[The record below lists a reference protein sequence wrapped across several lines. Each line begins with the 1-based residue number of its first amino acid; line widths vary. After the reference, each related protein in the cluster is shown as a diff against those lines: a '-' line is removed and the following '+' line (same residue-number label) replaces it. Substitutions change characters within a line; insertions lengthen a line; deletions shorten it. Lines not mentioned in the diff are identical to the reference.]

1 MKKIKDIILS
11 DKTPMDKN
19 SLWLKDGNLKYF
31 EGVWKNIDTS
41 KMLTNTS
48 DIILDFEKCSTEN
61 KNDDIKYLKNFIEQ
75 GETWA
80 KNNGTYESNASEA
93 VFSFPVLMKDHYILI
108 PSVAYSLNNE
118 TVVFTKSQYIY
129 YPDIDSIGENDI
141 FVNQSCIVTG
151 KITIDL
157 NKSNYFENT
166 LDMDSEDLT
175 ARLLKISFTDNNQTQ
190 LSRKSLLAIRK
201 ELDNG
206 PCSCILNGVVVSCRL
221 SDGFNDG
228 FKDNIII
235 TSFIK
240 YGNPKVDTLGGK
252 AEENI
257 YKNYDSIFNLLIDS
271 ESGRVLRKNQ
281 QVNGPIAGMS
291 ASPGMVKQMPK
302 IPALPPYATL
312 ATVIDSYNTLLT
324 KLQDAYMMAKK
335 EN

>member
-61 KNDDIKYLKNFIEQ
+61 KNDDIKYLKNFIKQ

-80 KNNGTYESNASEA
+80 KNNGTYLSDASEA
-93 VFSFPVLMKDHYILI
+93 VFSFPVLVKNGIVLI
-108 PSVAYSLNNE
+108 SSIAYSLNNE
-118 TVVFTKSQYIY
+118 TVVFPKSQYMY
-129 YPDIDSIGENDI
+129 YPAIDSIGENDI
-141 FVNQSCIVTG
+141 FVNQSYIFTG

-190 LSRKSLLAIRK
+190 LSQNSLLAIRK

-206 PCSCILNGVVVSCRL
+206 PCSCILNGVVASCRL
-221 SDGFNDG
+221 SDDFDDG
-228 FKDNIII
+228 SKGYIII
-235 TSFIK
+235 TASIK
-240 YGNPKVDTLGGK
+240 YGTTEVNDLGNK
-252 AEENI
+252 AEEKI

-271 ESGRVLRKNQ
+271 ESGRVIRKNQ

-312 ATVIDSYNTLLT
+312 ATVIDSYNILLT
-324 KLQDAYMMAKK
+324 KLQDAYMMAKR

>member
-48 DIILDFEKCSTEN
+48 DIILDYEKCLTEN
-61 KNDDIKYLKNFIEQ
+61 KNDNIKYLKNFIKQ

-80 KNNGTYESNASEA
+80 KNNGTYLSDASE
-93 VFSFPVLMKDHYILI
+93 VIFSFPVLIKNYCMLL

-118 TVVFTKSQYIY
+118 TVIFPKSQYMC
-129 YPDIDSIGENDI
+129 YPGIDSIGENDI
-141 FVNQSCIVTG
+141 FVNQSYIFTG

-190 LSRKSLLAIRK
+190 LSRNSLLAIRK

-206 PCSCILNGVVVSCRL
+206 PCSCILNGVVASCRL
-221 SDGFNDG
+221 SDDFDDG
-228 FKDNIII
+228 LKGHIII
-235 TSFIK
+235 TASIK
-240 YGNPKVDTLGGK
+240 YGNPEVDTLGNK

-291 ASPGMVKQMPK
+291 TSPGMVKQMPK

-324 KLQDAYMMAKK
+324 KLQDAYMMAKR

>member
-1 MKKIKDIILS
+1 MKRIKDIILS

-19 SLWLKDGNLKYF
+19 SLWLKDSNLKYF
-31 EGVWKNIDTS
+31 EGVWKDIDTS
-41 KMLTNTS
+41 KMSTNTS
-48 DIILDFEKCSTEN
+48 DIILDLEKCSMEN
-61 KNDDIKYLKNFIEQ
+61 KNDDIKYLKNFIKQ

-93 VFSFPVLMKDHYILI
+93 VFSFPVLMKYHYELI

-118 TVVFTKSQYIY
+118 TVVFPKSQYIY
-129 YPDIDSIGENDI
+129 YPDADSPGENDV
-141 FVNQSCIVTG
+141 FVNESCIITG
-151 KITIDL
+151 NITIDL
-157 NKSNYFENT
+157 NKSNYCEST
-166 LDMDSEDLT
+166 LDIKSEELT

-190 LSRKSLLAIRK
+190 LSQKSLLAIRK

-221 SDGFNDG
+221 NDGFNDG
-228 FKDNIII
+228 FKDDIII
-235 TSFIK
+235 TASIK
-240 YGNPKVDTLGGK
+240 YGDPKVDTSVGK

-271 ESGRVLRKNQ
+271 ETGKVLKKNQ

-302 IPALPPYATL
+302 IPALPSNATL
-312 ATVIDSYNTLLT
+312 ATVINSYNTLLT

-335 EN
+335 

>member
-31 EGVWKNIDTS
+31 EGVLKNIDTS
-41 KMLTNTS
+41 KMSTNTS

-61 KNDDIKYLKNFIEQ
+61 KNDDIKYLKNFIKQ

-80 KNNGTYESNASEA
+80 KNNGTYLSDASETI
-93 VFSFPVLMKDHYILI
+93 FSFPVLMKDQYLLI
-108 PSVAYSLNNE
+108 PSIAYSLNNE
-118 TVVFTKSQYIY
+118 TVVFPKSQYIY
-129 YPDIDSIGENDI
+129 YPDIDSPGENDI
-141 FVNQSCIVTG
+141 FVNQSSIVTG

-166 LDMDSEDLT
+166 LDIDSEDLT

-190 LSRKSLLAIRK
+190 LSQKSLLAIRN

-206 PCSCILNGVVVSCRL
+206 PCSCILNGVVASCRL
-221 SDGFNDG
+221 SDS
-228 FKDNIII
+228 FKNTIVI
-235 TSFIK
+235 TSSIK
-240 YGNPKVDTLGGK
+240 YGDPDVNTSGNY

-257 YKNYDSIFNLLIDS
+257 YKNYDSIFNLLINS

-281 QVNGPIAGMS
+281 QVNGPIAGTS

-324 KLQDAYMMAKK
+324 KLQDAYMMAKR

>member
-48 DIILDFEKCSTEN
+48 DIILALEKCSTEN
-61 KNDDIKYLKNFIEQ
+61 KNDDIKYLKNFIKQ

-80 KNNGTYESNASEA
+80 KNNGTYLSDASETI
-93 VFSFPVLMKDHYILI
+93 FSFPVLIKIYYMLL

-118 TVVFTKSQYIY
+118 TVIFPKSQYMC

-141 FVNQSCIVTG
+141 FVNQSSIVTG

-166 LDMDSEDLT
+166 LDIDSEDLT

-190 LSRKSLLAIRK
+190 LSQNSLLAIRN

-206 PCSCILNGVVVSCRL
+206 PCSCILNGVVASCRL
-221 SDGFNDG
+221 SDS
-228 FKDNIII
+228 FKNTIII
-235 TSFIK
+235 TSSIK
-240 YGNPKVDTLGGK
+240 YGNPDVNTSGNY

-281 QVNGPIAGMS
+281 QVNGPIAGTS

-324 KLQDAYMMAKK
+324 KLQDAYMMAKR

>member
-1 MKKIKDIILS
+1 MKRIKDIILS

-19 SLWLKDGNLKYF
+19 VLWLKDSNLKYF
-31 EGVWKNIDTS
+31 EGVWKDIDTS
-41 KMLTNTS
+41 KMSTNTS
-48 DIILDFEKCSTEN
+48 DIILDFEKCSMEN
-61 KNDDIKYLKNFIEQ
+61 KNDDIEYLKNFIKQ

-80 KNNGTYESNASEA
+80 KNNGTYISDGNDFI
-93 VFSFPVLMKDHYILI
+93 FSFPVLTKNFYQLI
-108 PSVAYSLNNE
+108 PGFAYSFNNK
-118 TVVFTKSQYIY
+118 TVIFPQSKYLYWPDPDYDSDDQFFENKS
-129 YPDIDSIGENDI
+129 
-141 FVNQSCIVTG
+141 FIVTG
-151 KITIDL
+151 NILIDL
-157 NKSNYFENT
+157 NKSNYLENT
-166 LDMDSEDLT
+166 LDINSEELT

-190 LSRKSLLAIRK
+190 LSQKSLLAIRK

-206 PCSCILNGVVVSCRL
+206 PCSCILNGVVASCRL

-235 TSFIK
+235 TASIK
-240 YGNPKVDTLGGK
+240 YGNPKVDTSVSK

-271 ESGRVLRKNQ
+271 ESGKVLRKNQ
-281 QVNGPIAGMS
+281 QVSGPIAGMS

-312 ATVIDSYNTLLT
+312 DTVINSYNTLLT

-335 EN
+335 

>member
-48 DIILDFEKCSTEN
+48 DIILALEKCSTEN
-61 KNDDIKYLKNFIEQ
+61 KNDDIKYLKNFIKQ

-80 KNNGTYESNASEA
+80 KNNGTYLSDASETI
-93 VFSFPVLMKDHYILI
+93 FSFPVLIKIYYMLL

-118 TVVFTKSQYIY
+118 TVIFPKSQYMC

-141 FVNQSCIVTG
+141 FVNQSYIFTG

-190 LSRKSLLAIRK
+190 LSQNSLLAIRK

-206 PCSCILNGVVVSCRL
+206 PCSCILNGVVASCRL
-221 SDGFNDG
+221 SDDFDDG
-228 FKDNIII
+228 LKNYIII
-235 TSFIK
+235 TASIK
-240 YGNPKVDTLGGK
+240 YGTTEVNDLGNK
-252 AEENI
+252 AEEKI

-271 ESGRVLRKNQ
+271 ESGRVIRKNQ

-324 KLQDAYMMAKK
+324 KLQDAYMMAKR

>member
-48 DIILDFEKCSTEN
+48 DIILDYEKCSTEN
-61 KNDDIKYLKNFIEQ
+61 KNDDIKYLKNFIKQ

-80 KNNGTYESNASEA
+80 KNNGTYLSDASEA
-93 VFSFPVLMKDHYILI
+93 IFSFPVLIKMQYLLL

-118 TVVFTKSQYIY
+118 TVIFPKSQYMC

-141 FVNQSCIVTG
+141 FVNRSCIFTG

-166 LDMDSEDLT
+166 LGMTSEDLT

-190 LSRKSLLAIRK
+190 LSQNSLLAIRK

-206 PCSCILNGVVVSCRL
+206 PCSCILNGVVASCRL
-221 SDGFNDG
+221 SDDFDDG
-228 FKDNIII
+228 LKGYIII
-235 TSFIK
+235 TASIK
-240 YGNPKVDTLGGK
+240 YGTIEVNDLGNK
-252 AEENI
+252 AEEKI

-271 ESGRVLRKNQ
+271 ESGRVIRKNQ

-324 KLQDAYMMAKK
+324 KLQDAYMMAKR

>member
-48 DIILDFEKCSTEN
+48 DIILVFEKCSTEN
-61 KNDDIKYLKNFIEQ
+61 KNDDIKYLKNFIKQ

-80 KNNGTYESNASEA
+80 KNNGTYLSDASETI
-93 VFSFPVLMKDHYILI
+93 FSFPVLMKDQYLLI

-118 TVVFTKSQYIY
+118 TVVFPKSQYIY

-141 FVNQSCIVTG
+141 FVNQSSIVTG

-166 LDMDSEDLT
+166 LDIDSEDLT

-190 LSRKSLLAIRK
+190 LSQKSLLAIRN

-206 PCSCILNGVVVSCRL
+206 PCSCILNGVVASCRL
-221 SDGFNDG
+221 SDS
-228 FKDNIII
+228 FKNTIVI
-235 TSFIK
+235 TSSIK
-240 YGNPKVDTLGGK
+240 YGDPDVNTSGNY

-257 YKNYDSIFNLLIDS
+257 YKNYDSIFNLLINS

-281 QVNGPIAGMS
+281 QVNGPIAGTS

-324 KLQDAYMMAKK
+324 KLQDAYMMAKR

>member
-1 MKKIKDIILS
+1 MKRIKDIILS

-19 SLWLKDGNLKYF
+19 SLWLKDSNLKYF

-61 KNDDIKYLKNFIEQ
+61 KNDDIKYLKNFIKQ

-80 KNNGTYESNASEA
+80 KNNGTYESNASET
-93 VFSFPVLMKDHYILI
+93 VFSFLVLIKNHYMLL

-118 TVVFTKSQYIY
+118 TVVFPKSQYIC

-166 LDMDSEDLT
+166 LDIDSEDLT

-190 LSRKSLLAIRK
+190 LSQKSLLAIRN

-206 PCSCILNGVVVSCRL
+206 PCSCILNGVVASCRL
-221 SDGFNDG
+221 SDS
-228 FKDNIII
+228 FKNTIII
-235 TSFIK
+235 TSSIK
-240 YGNPKVDTLGGK
+240 YGNPDVNTSGNY

-257 YKNYDSIFNLLIDS
+257 YKNYDSIFNLLINS

-281 QVNGPIAGMS
+281 QVNGPIAGTS
-291 ASPGMVKQMPK
+291 GSPGMVKQMPK
-302 IPALPPYATL
+302 IPALPPDATL

-324 KLQDAYMMAKK
+324 KLQDAYMMAKR